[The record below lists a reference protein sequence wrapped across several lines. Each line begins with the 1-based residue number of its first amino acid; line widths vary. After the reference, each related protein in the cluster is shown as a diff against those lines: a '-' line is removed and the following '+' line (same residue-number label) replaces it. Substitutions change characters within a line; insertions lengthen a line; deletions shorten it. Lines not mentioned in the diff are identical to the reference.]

1 MIKISEFTD
10 ITYTVTDQVS
20 VITINRPDRYNALRG
35 RTVDELIYAFRY
47 AYVDKGVA
55 AIVLTGAGTKAFC
68 SGGDQKERN
77 ETGGYG
83 ETEMGMFEIERL
95 HRVIREVPKP
105 VIAAVNGFAIGG
117 GHVLHV
123 LCDVSL
129 AASTAKFGQ
138 VGPRVG
144 SFDAGFGTAYLARV
158 VGEKRA
164 REIWFFCDQY
174 DAETA
179 ERWGLVNRVVEP
191 DDLLPSQCSGVAK
204 RPHSHRPHSRQS
216 SIVSMLTP
224 TTLSGFNPLHLT
236 SWTFLLTPRKHKK
249 VGRRSLKNDL
259 LIFHRLGR
267 EICSLHILVTSGS
280 SPPSPHLTHQR
291 RLPAKFRS
299 HRYTGYLP
307 ESGGAPNL
315 GPGGG
320 RRTVKGGGSRRG
332 NRL

>member
-1 MIKISEFTD
+1 MIRLEDFSD
-10 ITYTVTDQVS
+10 ITYEVTDHVA

-47 AYVDKGVA
+47 AWVDSNVG
-55 AIVLTGAGTKAFC
+55 AIILTGAGEKAFC
-68 SGGDQKERN
+68 SGGDQKERAA
-77 ETGGYG
+77 TGGYG

-95 HRVIREVPKP
+95 HRLIREVPKP

-129 AASTAKFGQ
+129 ASSTARFGQ

-191 DDLLPSQCSGVAK
+191 DELMPLAMEWARKACALSPTALKTLKHSFNADTDHIVGIQSLAFDVLDLYIETPEAQEGGAAFIEK
-204 RPHSHRPHSRQS
+204 RPPD
-216 SIVSMLTP
+216 
-224 TTLSGFNPLHLT
+224 F
-236 SWTFLLTPRKHKK
+236 
-249 VGRRSLKNDL
+249 GR
-259 LIFHRLGR
+259 
-267 EICSLHILVTSGS
+267 
-280 SPPSPHLTHQR
+280 
-291 RLPAKFRS
+291 FR
-299 HRYTGYLP
+299 
-307 ESGGAPNL
+307 
-315 GPGGG
+315 
-320 RRTVKGGGSRRG
+320 
-332 NRL
+332 